1 MARRNHRRTDSPG
14 AIGRDAE
21 ELAERYLSRHGLMLV
36 MRNYRCRRGEID
48 LVMRDADTL
57 VFVEV
62 RRRTS
67 HAFGGGV
74 ASVDSRKRT
83 RLVAAAEHYL
93 MMKRIGDERPCRFD
107 VVAIDGRSPRTTIE
121 WVRDAFDS

>member
-1 MARRNHRRTDSPG
+1 MTRRDHRRTDRPG

-21 ELAERYLSRHGLMLV
+21 ELAERYLSRHGLMPV

>member
-1 MARRNHRRTDSPG
+1 MTRRNHRRTDRPG

-21 ELAERYLSRHGLMLV
+21 ELAERYLSRHGLMLI

-93 MMKRIGDERPCRFD
+93 MMKRISDERPCRFD